1 MVNPDAALHI
11 VLTLQRSEQ
20 IGSEL
25 RGLAMTL
32 LDALPG
38 YDWSGIYVLDGDLLR
53 LAEYVGEPTDHT
65 LIPVGRGVC
74 GTSVAENRNQVI
86 DDVNALEN
94 YLSCSLKTKA
104 EIVVLI
110 RDREG
115 KVLGQIDVDSHTQG
129 AFDSSDERLLTQVA
143 GILASKW

>member
-1 MVNPDAALHI
+1 
-11 VLTLQRSEQ
+11 
-20 IGSEL
+20 
-25 RGLAMTL
+25 MTL

-38 YDWSGIYVLDGDLLR
+38 YDWSGIYVLEGNLLK

-74 GTSVAENRNQVI
+74 GTAVAEGKNQVVEN
-86 DDVNALEN
+86 VNQLEN
-94 YLSCSLKTKA
+94 YLSCSLKTRA

-110 RDREG
+110 RDRDG
-115 KVLGQIDVDSHTQG
+115 KVLGQIDIDSHTQG

-143 GILASKW
+143 GILADRW